1 MAADA
6 NLTILLPHLLT
17 DSQGHVHKAKSY
29 ADRKGS
35 DELAEI
41 KATTDACAVTPP
53 ILHPA
58 TDEDG
63 ICSPPPASQLLSMK
77 SCEEIVRM
85 PPGQHGNLDPS
96 VVHDTPL
103 PSTPHQCMP

>member
-17 DSQGHVHKAKSY
+17 DSQGHVLKARSY

-41 KATTDACAVTPP
+41 KATTDACAVTP
-53 ILHPA
+53 
-58 TDEDG
+58 
-63 ICSPPPASQLLSMK
+63 
-77 SCEEIVRM
+77 
-85 PPGQHGNLDPS
+85 
-96 VVHDTPL
+96 
-103 PSTPHQCMP
+103 